1 MNDSIRQSIPHFMNA
16 EKMASF
22 ISAAPS
28 TNSFYQPDPGCIQ
41 SPEADQNLKHPTEED
56 SEWQQREK
64 LAKARLYA
72 PVAFV
77 IQSKCEFHDAFKI
90 ILQRIYESLQSPKQY
105 PSSIAAAFRQQTA
118 RKDAHIIP
126 GISRCMAFAEVITHM
141 AFLRTIPAPV
151 FNSQVN
157 ISFMDRL
164 LCIKENS
171 FNEIPHKSVDAIK
184 ILVDC
189 LDFSS
194 ILTCLKALLFDKTLI
209 IFSMETSLLFNV
221 VEGLKQL
228 MFPFTVD
235 F

>member
-1 MNDSIRQSIPHFMNA
+1 M
-16 EKMASF
+16 
-22 ISAAPS
+22 
-28 TNSFYQPDPGCIQ
+28 
-41 SPEADQNLKHPTEED
+41 
-56 SEWQQREK
+56 
-64 LAKARLYA
+64 
-72 PVAFV
+72 
-77 IQSKCEFHDAFKI
+77 
-90 ILQRIYESLQSPKQY
+90 YESIQRPKKY
-105 PSSIAAAFRQQTA
+105 SKSITA
-118 RKDAHIIP
+118 TFEKGAKNNSQIPDIRK
-126 GISRCMAFAEVITHM
+126 CMAFAEIVSHM

-157 ISFMDRL
+157 LSFMDTL
-164 LCIKENS
+164 LCIKENA
-171 FNEIPHKSVDAIK
+171 FHELPHKSIDAIK

-235 F
+235 FQQFLPANDVYKDASGMSLKGLFEEFEGMQPVIFALNTNYGGDEYENYKDWPDSVLLDIDASFVTLSGDM